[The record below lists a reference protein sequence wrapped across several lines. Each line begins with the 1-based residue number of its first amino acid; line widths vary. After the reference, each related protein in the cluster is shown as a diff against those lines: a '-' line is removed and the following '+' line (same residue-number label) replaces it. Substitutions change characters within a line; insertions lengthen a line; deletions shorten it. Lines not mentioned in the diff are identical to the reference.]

1 MVECL
6 ECNNQCWVEL
16 QLVDQ
21 QGSGK
26 PYAGLKY
33 LLTDTSGT
41 VHEGVLDADGTAKH
55 QDLPCGGVILSFA
68 EKYNGMDL
76 LYRDLSQRKDYPL
89 PITQLQYVAEHTQ
102 WIKKD
107 EFKEIAGWHTNFN
120 DSTIYHQD
128 IEVRHLV
135 EHVGHLPVFG
145 TRWRSKIEFPR
156 TEFTLAYNIRGYI
169 SGSKRQNIPQY
180 GIGLEKNHKHV
191 LEIKPLR
198 AYRPVLSLSDEFSSL
213 NLYQLSLLGALSYT
227 DFEEEIIPGDYFR
240 NPVANGYFYPQK
252 TGSGRINSIFIS
264 ELANHY
270 ESGIY
275 GKAIG
280 DPQRFG
286 LLLEDVP
293 YSKRF
298 EIAPYDPEIYPANKL
313 YQEALDN
320 RREIPDE
327 AETPKKIHFFDDKN
341 KKGGMDTQGFIT
353 HSDEIVL
360 ISIRG
365 TQETQDFF
373 TDAKAVQV
381 QMEQYPDGVR
391 GHIGFYKS
399 FKAIRGFIS
408 DYLDRFYSDQ
418 KIIVVGHSL
427 GGAIATLAADWIKKI
442 RKIENTIL
450 YTFGS
455 PRVGNTEFV
464 KQSTLT
470 HYRMVA
476 ENDPIPSVPG
486 EFLSNETQFTIY
498 GGVAGAVLPGPPG
511 QSYLMSFA
519 AYLGVKLTDNHAS
532 STYQHHGELKHF
544 SVLSLHSDPL
554 LSDVIMWNPGC
565 KGAVVCSPALDSPA
579 GLPQRADFIDQLKQM
594 NDHYMFNSY
603 IPFCYSTFLRWK
615 KSVDNNQSV
624 VTKEE
629 AETLEKIWQEYQRKL
644 EDEQWKLAE
653 SKKAIIDYQYNRA
666 LNQVEHNYSPKNP
679 IIDYNSKIDEA
690 KVNNKNYNT
699 VIEQLKKEIAR
710 VELDRARIKTL
721 VSEKITVQQL
731 YGTDVSQNSEI
742 NSIYEHWQIKD
753 NEFVKNRP
761 QEVAVIK
768 KI

>member
-1 MVECL
+1 MTRCL
-6 ECNNQCWVEL
+6 ECDNQCWVEF

-21 QGSGK
+21 QGNGK
-26 PYAGLKY
+26 AYAGLQY
-33 LLTDTSGT
+33 LLTDSEGT
-41 VHEGVLDADGTAKH
+41 VHKGVLNGSGSAKH
-55 QDLPCGGVILSFA
+55 DDLPCGGVILSFA
-68 EKYNGMDL
+68 EKYRGGEKFYENL
-76 LYRDLSQRKDYPL
+76 LDRDAYPL
-89 PITQLQYVAEHTQ
+89 PITQLQYAAEQTE
-102 WIKKD
+102 WLKKD
-107 EFKEIAGWHTNFN
+107 EFEAVTGWHTNFN
-120 DSTIYHQD
+120 DSTIYHPD

-145 TRWRSKIEFPR
+145 TRWFSKIEFPR
-156 TEFTLAYNIRGYI
+156 VEFTLAYSIRGYI
-169 SGSKRQNIPQY
+169 SGSKRQGIPQY
-180 GIGLEKNHKHV
+180 GIGLETKNKHV

-198 AYRPVLSLSDEFSSL
+198 AYRPVLSLSNEFSSL
-213 NLYQLSLLGALSYT
+213 NLYQLSILGALSYR
-227 DFEEEIIPGDYFR
+227 DFEEEIIPGDYFK
-240 NPVANGYFYPQK
+240 NPVANGYFYSQK
-252 TGSGRINSIFIS
+252 SGTGMINSVFIS

-286 LLLEDVP
+286 LLLKEVP

-298 EIAPYDPEIYPANKL
+298 EIAPYDPELYPANKI

-327 AETPKKIHFFDDKN
+327 AETPKKIHFFDDANKN
-341 KKGGMDTQGFIT
+341 GGMDTQGFIT

-373 TDAKAVQV
+373 TDAKALQV
-381 QMEQYPDGVR
+381 QMEQYPDGIR
-391 GHIGFYKS
+391 AHIGFYMS
-399 FKAIRGFIS
+399 FKAIKGFIS

-464 KQSTLT
+464 KQSTMT

-486 EFLSNETQFTIY
+486 EFLSNEIQFIIY
-498 GGVAGAVLPGPPG
+498 GGIAGAILPYSAG
-511 QSYLMSFA
+511 QSFA
-519 AYLGVKLTDNHAS
+519 AYLWIKRTDSHAD

-544 SVLSLHSDPL
+544 SVLSLRDDPL
-554 LSDVIMWNPGC
+554 LSDVIMWSPGC
-565 KGAVVCSPALDSPA
+565 KAAVVCSPALASPA
-579 GLPQRADFIDQLKQM
+579 GLPQRADFIEQLKQIS
-594 NDHYMFNSY
+594 DHFMFNSY
-603 IPFCYSTFLRWK
+603 IPFSYSTFLRWK
-615 KSVDNNQSV
+615 KSVDNHQFV

-629 AETLEKIWQEYQRKL
+629 ADTLEKVWQSYQRQL
-644 EDEQWKLAE
+644 IEEEQKPNR
-653 SKKAIIDYQYNRA
+653 SKEMIN
-666 LNQVEHNYSPKNP
+666 
-679 IIDYNSKIDEA
+679 
-690 KVNNKNYNT
+690 
-699 VIEQLKKEIAR
+699 QLKQEITR
-710 VELDRARIKTL
+710 VEMDRVRAKIL
-721 VSEKITVQQL
+721 ASEKITVQQL
-731 YGTDVSQNSEI
+731 YGADVSQDSEI
-742 NSIYEHWQIKD
+742 NSIYEHWQNKD
-753 NEFVKNRP
+753 NEFVQKRP
-761 QEVAVIK
+761 QEVAVIN

>member
-6 ECNNQCWVEL
+6 ECNNQCWVEF

-21 QGSGK
+21 QGNGK
-26 PYAGLKY
+26 AYGGLQY
-33 LLTDTSGT
+33 LLTDSEGT
-41 VHEGVLDADGTAKH
+41 VHKGVLDGSGSAKH
-55 QDLPCGGVILSFA
+55 DDLPCGGVILSFA
-68 EKYNGMDL
+68 EKYKGDDVF
-76 LYRDLSQRKDYPL
+76 YRALALRDAYPL
-89 PITQLQYVAEHTQ
+89 PITQLQYAAEQTK
-102 WIKKD
+102 WLKKD
-107 EFKEIAGWHTNFN
+107 EFEAVVGGHTNFN
-120 DSTIYHQD
+120 DSTIYHPD

-156 TEFTLAYNIRGYI
+156 VEFTLAYNIRGYI
-169 SGSKRQNIPQY
+169 SGSKRQGIPQY
-180 GIGLEKNHKHV
+180 GIGLETKSKHV

-198 AYRPVLSLSDEFSSL
+198 AYRPVLSLSNEFSSL
-213 NLYQLSLLGALSYT
+213 NLYQLSILSALSYR

-252 TGSGRINSIFIS
+252 PGTGMINSVFIS

-298 EIAPYDPEIYPANKL
+298 EIAPYDPELYPANKL

-327 AETPKKIHFFDDKN
+327 AETPKKIHFFDDAN

-373 TDAKAVQV
+373 TDAKAIQV

-399 FKAIRGFIS
+399 FKAIKGFIEKYLNRF
-408 DYLDRFYSDQ
+408 YLDQ
-418 KIIVVGHSL
+418 KVIVVGHSL
-427 GGAIATLAADWIKKI
+427 GGAIATLAADWIKKTQNI
-442 RKIENTIL
+442 DNVIL

-511 QSYLMSFA
+511 QSYMMSFA
-519 AYLGVKLTDNHAS
+519 AYLGIKLTDSHAS

-544 SVLSLHSDPL
+544 SVLSLHPESL

-565 KGAVVCSPALDSPA
+565 KAAVVCSPALDAPA
-579 GLPQRADFIDQLKQM
+579 GLPQRASFIDQLKQM

-603 IPFCYSTFLRWK
+603 IPFSYSTFLRWK
-615 KSVDNNQSV
+615 KSVDYNQSV

-629 AETLEKIWQEYQRKL
+629 ADILETVWKEYQIALENEEHNLQTYNQQYTQYQVQEYVETYSLNTRIKL
-644 EDEQWKLAE
+644 NNGFYSEKRELSLKIAE
-653 SKKAIIDYQYNRA
+653 SKAAI
-666 LNQVEHNYSPKNP
+666 K
-679 IIDYNSKIDEA
+679 
-690 KVNNKNYNT
+690 
-699 VIEQLKKEIAR
+699 QLKAEISK
-710 VELDRARIKTL
+710 VILDRERIKQL
-721 VSEKITVQQL
+721 ASEKISIQQL
-731 YGTDVSQNSEI
+731 YGGDIPDEKITL
-742 NSIYEHWQIKD
+742 IYEHWQTRD
-753 NEFVKNRP
+753 NEFVKKRP
-761 QEVAVIK
+761 QKVAVIK
-768 KI
+768 EM